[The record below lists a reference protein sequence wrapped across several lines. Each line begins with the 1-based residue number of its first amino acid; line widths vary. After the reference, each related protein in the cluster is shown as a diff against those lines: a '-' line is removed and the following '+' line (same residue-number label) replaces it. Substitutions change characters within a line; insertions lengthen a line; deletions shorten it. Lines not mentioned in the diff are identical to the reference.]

1 MRSRSPT
8 GPSAAPST
16 AWASVGSGPVMSW
29 PSAPSRGGS
38 QKGAEKRGLD
48 QKERALLLMLDE
60 TIITETPPLYN
71 AYGHIGEQVRVP
83 ITGNRAKR
91 ILHGAINVKSGDV
104 ELLITEE
111 WVNET
116 HQAFLAMIRS
126 HWRGWNPVLFEDR
139 ASQHKSPSSL
149 ALAEELGIEV
159 RLLPRATPELN
170 AMDHLWRH
178 AKRQAVGDR
187 PTVTV
192 DDSALAV
199 CRYILDLSPRERLRQ
214 AGVLSGHFWLTG

>member
-1 MRSRSPT
+1 
-8 GPSAAPST
+8 
-16 AWASVGSGPVMSW
+16 
-29 PSAPSRGGS
+29 
-38 QKGAEKRGLD
+38 
-48 QKERALLLMLDE
+48 MLDE

-71 AYGHIGEQVRVP
+71 AYGHVGEQVRVP

-91 ILHGAINVKSGDV
+91 ILHGAINITSGDV
-104 ELLITEE
+104 ALLITEE

-159 RLLPRATPELN
+159 RLLPTGHPGIERDGSPVEA
-170 AMDHLWRH
+170 
-178 AKRQAVGDR
+178 RQAAGGR
-187 PTVTV
+187 GPT
-192 DDSALAV
+192 DHH
-199 CRYILDLSPRERLRQ
+199 RHRLR
-214 AGVLSGHFWLTG
+214 SGRLPIYHRPEPSRTPPTGRCAVGQLLVNEVRDAPRSSGRG